1 MKNNTPLTPPAYHS
15 MVGKSA
21 GGLQMGTN
29 LNKMNTIG
37 LILLLQVDIE
47 EKMKNAPDSGYEIGV
62 VIGTYLP
69 FVFLVGL
76 AYFFYYKAKKRKDL
90 DD

>member
-1 MKNNTPLTPPAYHS
+1 MLVSFIAL
-15 MVGKSA
+15 
-21 GGLQMGTN
+21 LQ
-29 LNKMNTIG
+29 
-37 LILLLQVDIE
+37 QVDIE

-69 FVFLVGL
+69 FVLLVGI
-76 AYFFYYKAKKRKDL
+76 AYFVYHKAKNRKDL